1 LKSGIYSERKIG
13 FSWQIIFLIQGGRDK
28 NGIKKY
34 RRDHHE
40 FRDFWWKFHDF
51 WISGAIKINSEKIKQ
66 IKQADQRAEIWSRPL
81 WVQLGDITHSGYNL
95 ET

>member
-13 FSWQIIFLIQGGRDK
+13 FSWQIIFLIQGGRGK

-40 FRDFWWKFHDF
+40 FRDFW
-51 WISGAIKINSEKIKQ
+51 
-66 IKQADQRAEIWSRPL
+66 
-81 WVQLGDITHSGYNL
+81 
-95 ET
+95 